1 MLVYFDVIFADTRA
15 SEWGL
20 GADGAATTLAAA
32 AGQNCLEKS
41 RIVTVGR
48 KLVDEEGVWN
58 YALLHTLK
66 LGCGAEGYV
75 WEVARSAKS
84 TPPDRALL
92 PPAGHVKGAWVK
104 LVGLQKAPDFNGAV
118 AVILEVREEDSGG
131 EESLASREDMRAAQV
146 KLQVKHATAASNAVP
161 TALLRRKG
169 YECV

>member
-1 MLVYFDVIFADTRA
+1 MLMLPDFVLRMAVKTGSRMLVYFDVIFADTRA

-20 GADGAATTLAAA
+20 GVEGAATTLAAA
-32 AGQNCLEKS
+32 AGQYCLEKS

-58 YALLHTLK
+58 YVLLQTLK

-104 LVGLQKAPDFNGAV
+104 LVGLQKAPDLNGAV
-118 AVILEVREEDSGG
+118 AVILEVSGEERG
-131 EESLASREDMRAAQV
+131 EESLAASGEGRRE
-146 KLQVKHATAASNAVP
+146 
-161 TALLRRKG
+161 LR
-169 YECV
+169 